1 MVGFLIYFQVLEQ
14 KNLLTE
20 WILGIETKDAFKI
33 QGCVCCSQTLGKWG
47 ESLWGRSG
55 VQSCP

>member
-20 WILGIETKDAFKI
+20 WKLGIETKDAFKI
-33 QGCVCCSQTLGKWG
+33 QGCVCC
-47 ESLWGRSG
+47 
-55 VQSCP
+55 